1 MSVDHPVSMPALDLL
16 GIGFGPSNLA
26 LAIALDEDARATGR
40 RLKTAFVE
48 KKPGFAWHNGM
59 LLQDS
64 RMQISFLKDL
74 VTLRDPCSPF
84 SFLKYL
90 QTQGRLEDF
99 VNLRS
104 FLPTRIEYD
113 GYLRWAAS
121 SFDEQIH
128 YGEAVLSVKP
138 RSTGGKVRALEVVSR
153 RADGSETTRI
163 ASNLVMAVGGRPLL
177 PAPLAELDGPAAR
190 RLVHSSGYLP
200 EIDAALRASRAEAK
214 AAGRRVRVAV
224 LGGGQSGAEIFQ
236 DLVQRGSVD
245 DDLDVT
251 LVIRGS
257 ALKPADDSPFVNE
270 IFHADFTDSIYH
282 RTPEARQRFF
292 DEYRGTNYS
301 VVDVDLLERLYEL
314 FYMQKVS
321 AQPRHALLTQ
331 RHLTAAAEA
340 EGQRGLALTF
350 DDVAHNRRET
360 REFDVVV
367 AATGYRR
374 DDHRRLLGEL
384 GPYLGEFT
392 VGRDYRLETRDDF
405 LPGIWLQ
412 GGCEATHGL
421 SDTLLSILAT
431 RSAEICASLHDAYE
445 ALAERR
451 AHAVA

>member
-190 RLVHSSGYLP
+190 RLV
-200 EIDAALRASRAEAK
+200 
-214 AAGRRVRVAV
+214 
-224 LGGGQSGAEIFQ
+224 
-236 DLVQRGSVD
+236 
-245 DDLDVT
+245 
-251 LVIRGS
+251 
-257 ALKPADDSPFVNE
+257 
-270 IFHADFTDSIYH
+270 
-282 RTPEARQRFF
+282 
-292 DEYRGTNYS
+292 
-301 VVDVDLLERLYEL
+301 
-314 FYMQKVS
+314 
-321 AQPRHALLTQ
+321 
-331 RHLTAAAEA
+331 
-340 EGQRGLALTF
+340 
-350 DDVAHNRRET
+350 
-360 REFDVVV
+360 
-367 AATGYRR
+367 
-374 DDHRRLLGEL
+374 
-384 GPYLGEFT
+384 
-392 VGRDYRLETRDDF
+392 
-405 LPGIWLQ
+405 
-412 GGCEATHGL
+412 
-421 SDTLLSILAT
+421 
-431 RSAEICASLHDAYE
+431 
-445 ALAERR
+445 
-451 AHAVA
+451 